1 MKIFNTKRSLCVLSL
16 LCVFCASC
24 DLDED
29 NPAAGD
35 ATLEAFEAWSG
46 LQAYCYTPLNDQI
59 YSASDWLYLSETG
72 TDLWLAKSNGDNYK
86 QIYNYEELTP
96 SYNTVQK
103 VFKQCYSLITSCNT
117 VINTADGLRDGD
129 AETIKT
135 LVAETK
141 VLRALYYSILVTHY
155 GPVTLTTASSASVS
169 GVAELYPKRSSEKD
183 IYDFIIKDLT
193 EAIDDLPV
201 EPYQQNHARVTKKS
215 AKGLLA
221 RVYAQRAG
229 LGKSKYGDAAEYWK
243 KAADTAE
250 ELIQNAAQYNA
261 YLYTDI
267 ADMWADANNRTNRE
281 ALIVS
286 AGPDAN
292 SPTWQYMAKN
302 NKLAAY
308 STGGSYSDFFTSN
321 HKPGDK
327 QSYFYGRLN
336 SQNWMPSRYLMY
348 CFNPEWDRRW
358 EYSFTYAWS
367 EFSLVQCAWMAYSK
381 NRVKLT
387 ADICNKYGI
396 DASHVGEYLVPYADC
411 DAIAS
416 TYGGNQYV
424 AKIWDKDADSGDVD
438 DLLDIAPSSDKCGR
452 GGYANTTKVYAVPYP
467 VDLDDHRINTLFVH
481 KPLADKTKCPYAVVV
496 LDSLYDS
503 NGLPYGSTA
512 NGREAGNPP
521 YVVYGKTSSA
531 ACPWLHKFNWSF
543 NGGFA
548 GSNIQIKTGD
558 MYVMRMAEVY
568 LLAAEAEQQLG
579 NGGKAAEYLNVLRQ
593 RAARKAAAEAD
604 WKMASA
610 TEDDIFDEYA
620 RELCGE
626 FSRWALL
633 KRHNAFETRLAK
645 YNPRAAKSFK
655 KHMYNRPIA
664 YDFLTTILNMEEYGD
679 NGYGS
684 TAKSGTEAFE

>member
-1 MKIFNTKRSLCVLSL
+1 MIMKKYIRLFAIATLACSALT
-16 LCVFCASC
+16 AC

-29 NPAAGD
+29 NPGAGD

-72 TDLWLAKSNGDNYK
+72 TDLWLAKSNGDSYK

-96 SYNTVQK
+96 SFNTVQK

-141 VLRALYYSILVTHY
+141 VLRALYYSILVAHY

-193 EAIDDLPV
+193 EAIEDLPV

-229 LGKSKYGDAAEYWK
+229 LGQSKFGDATEYWK

-250 ELIQNAAQYNA
+250 ELIQNAHQYNA

-302 NKLAAY
+302 NKLSAY
-308 STGGSYSDFFTSN
+308 STGGSYSEFFTSN

-358 EYSFTYAWS
+358 EYSFTYAWN
-367 EFSLVQCAWMAYSK
+367 EFSLVQCEWMAYNK
-381 NRVKLT
+381 NLVKLT

-396 DASHVGEYLVPYADC
+396 DPSHVGETLYPYADC
-411 DAIAS
+411 NAIPS

-424 AKIWDKDADSGDVD
+424 AKIWPKNSTDGDADE
-438 DLLDIAPSSDKCGR
+438 LLTIAPSSDKCGT
-452 GGYANTTKVYAVPYP
+452 GEYANTTKVYAVPYP
-467 VDLDDHRINTLFVH
+467 IDLNDHRFNTVFVH
-481 KPLADKTKCPYAVVV
+481 KPLPDKTQCPYAVVV

-512 NGREAGNPP
+512 NGSEAGNPP
-521 YVVYGKTSSA
+521 HVGNGKTSSA
-531 ACPWLHKFNWSF
+531 ACPGLIKFNWSF
-543 NGGFA
+543 EGGFA

-593 RAARKAAAEAD
+593 RAARKTATDAD
-604 WKMASA
+604 WKLATA

-684 TAKSGTEAFE
+684 TGKAGTEDFE